1 MRTRRGTQ
9 GPASANSVP
18 AMARARIPSTPAI
31 RALRSAGVEFE
42 PFHYRYEAK
51 GGTRQFADLFQV
63 DEHAVVK
70 TLIVQEEPGSLLAV
84 LMHGDRDVSL
94 KEVARIRDVKR
105 CVMCDPTVAAAHTG
119 YLVGGT
125 SPLGLRTPMD
135 ILVERSI
142 LGLERIYLNG
152 GARGFIVGLAPGDLS
167 SVLRLLPVEVGLGG

>member
-1 MRTRRGTQ
+1 
-9 GPASANSVP
+9 
-18 AMARARIPSTPAI
+18 MARPRIPSTPAV
-31 RALRSAGVEFE
+31 RALRSAGIEFE

-70 TLIVQEEPGSLLAV
+70 TLIVQEEPGDLLAV
-84 LMHGDRDVSL
+84 LMHGDREVSL

-105 CVMCDPTVAAAHTG
+105 CVMCHPTIAEGHTG

-135 ILVERSI
+135 ILIERSI
-142 LGLERIYLNG
+142 LDLERIYLNG
-152 GARGFIVGLAPGDLS
+152 GARGFIVGLAPGDLPS
-167 SVLRLLPVEVGLGG
+167 ALELLPVKVSLSG